1 MITALSIA
9 SRLLEDDFDLVDE
22 FDGLPDAAPPTI
34 RAYTTFRDEEG
45 EVLDYIEHE
54 PVEFAL
60 DEYDIEDGKTIADIA
75 ARYLRDEGA
84 VYPSSSHFHKGVWS
98 SSESELKHDGTY
110 EESSWHLKN
119 FQDGDEEKVFNIICH
134 RQR

>member
-98 SSESELKHDGTY
+98 SSESELKHAGTF

-119 FQDGDEEKVFNIICH
+119 FQDGYEEKVFNIICH